1 MIAGGDNAQGLIL
14 FAHGARDPGW
24 AEPLELLAAKVR
36 DRAPG
41 RSVRLAFLELMQP
54 DLSHAAAE
62 LVDSGVTAI
71 RIVPIFLGQGGHLR
85 RDLPA
90 LVEGLRARHPG
101 IAIECA
107 PPAGEDEG
115 VLDALAAYCAGNLT

>member
-1 MIAGGDNAQGLIL
+1 MIAGGDKTRGLIL

-24 AEPLELLAAKVR
+24 AEPFELLVAKVR

-41 RSVRLAFLELMQP
+41 QSVRLAFLELMQP

-62 LVDSGVTAI
+62 LIGSGITAI

-90 LVEGLRARHPG
+90 LVEGLRARHRG
-101 IAIECA
+101 IEIDCA

-115 VLDALAAYCAGNLT
+115 VLEALAAYCARNLT